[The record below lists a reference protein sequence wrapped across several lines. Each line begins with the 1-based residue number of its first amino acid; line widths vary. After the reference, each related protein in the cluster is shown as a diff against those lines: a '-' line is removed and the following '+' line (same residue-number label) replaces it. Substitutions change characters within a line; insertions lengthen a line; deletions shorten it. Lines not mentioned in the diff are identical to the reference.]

1 MSQSSLAIRP
11 LSSSFGAE
19 ILGIDL
25 SKDISAMDQMV
36 ISELWAKH
44 QLLLFRGQ
52 SLGEEDLVR
61 PSRYIGDLEI
71 HIRREYLSEEN
82 PEILLVSNIKKDG
95 RSVGILSDTEVS
107 WHYDQIYL
115 PRPAVGSMLMAV
127 KLPSS
132 GGQTSFADMTAAFE
146 ALPDEI
152 KTKINGTKAVQSY
165 EAFNAQFSVATNK
178 TQKKL
183 SPDIE
188 QPLVRTHPI
197 SGRKALYICPG
208 MTTQIVGM
216 DAHESAE
223 MLDYLFNWSV
233 RPEFVY
239 THNWQKGDVLL
250 WDNASTMHRREP
262 FDGNDERL
270 MKRTTILP
278 PEDLAVPF

>member
-1 MSQSSLAIRP
+1 MSQSSHTIRK
-11 LSSSFGAE
+11 LSSSFGIE
-19 ILGIDL
+19 ISGIDL

-36 ISELWAKH
+36 IRELWAKH

-52 SLGEEDLVR
+52 SLREEDLVR
-61 PSRYIGDLEI
+61 TSRYIGDLEI
-71 HIRREYLSEEN
+71 HIRREYLSDEN

-95 RSVGILSDTEVS
+95 RSVGILSDTEVG

-152 KTKINGTKAVQSY
+152 KSKINGTKAVQSY
-165 EAFNAQFSVATNK
+165 EAFNAQFSVTTNK

-223 MLDYLFNWSV
+223 MLDYLFDFSV
-233 RPEFVY
+233 HPKFVY
-239 THNWQKGDVLL
+239 THNWQMGDVLL

>member
-25 SKDISAMDQMV
+25 SKDISAMDQIV

-61 PSRYIGDLEI
+61 TSRYIGDLEI

-95 RSVGILSDTEVS
+95 RSVGILSDTEVG

>member
-1 MSQSSLAIRP
+1 MSQPPLSTRP

-19 ILGIDL
+19 VSGIDL

-36 ISELWAKH
+36 IRELWAKH

-61 PSRYIGDLEI
+61 TSRYIGDLEI

-95 RSVGILSDTEVS
+95 RPVGILSDTEVG

-146 ALPDEI
+146 ALSDEI
-152 KTKINGTKAVQSY
+152 KAKINGTKAVQSY
-165 EAFNAQFSVATNK
+165 ESFNAQFSVATNK

-223 MLDYLFNWSV
+223 MLDYLFDFSV
-233 RPEFVY
+233 RPKFVY
-239 THNWQKGDVLL
+239 THNWQMGDVLL

-262 FDGNDERL
+262 FDGNYERL

>member
-1 MSQSSLAIRP
+1 MSQSSHTIRK
-11 LSSSFGAE
+11 LSSSFGIE
-19 ILGIDL
+19 ISGIDL

-36 ISELWAKH
+36 IRELWAKH

-52 SLGEEDLVR
+52 SLREEDLVR
-61 PSRYIGDLEI
+61 TSRYIGDLEI
-71 HIRREYLSEEN
+71 HIRREYLSDEN

-95 RSVGILSDTEVS
+95 RSVGILSDTEVG

-152 KTKINGTKAVQSY
+152 KSKINGTKAVQSY
-165 EAFNAQFSVATNK
+165 EAFNAQFSVTTNK

-223 MLDYLFNWSV
+223 MLDYLFDFSV
-233 RPEFVY
+233 RPKFVY
-239 THNWQKGDVLL
+239 THNWQMGDVLL

-270 MKRTTILP
+270 MKRTTTLP

>member
-61 PSRYIGDLEI
+61 TSRYIGDLEI

-95 RSVGILSDTEVS
+95 RSVGILSDTEVG

>member
-36 ISELWAKH
+36 IRELWAKH

-61 PSRYIGDLEI
+61 TSRYIGDLEI

-95 RSVGILSDTEVS
+95 RSVGILSDTEVG

>member
-61 PSRYIGDLEI
+61 TSRYIGDLEI

-95 RSVGILSDTEVS
+95 RSVGILSDTEVG

-132 GGQTSFADMTAAFE
+132 GAAFE

>member
-1 MSQSSLAIRP
+1 
-11 LSSSFGAE
+11 
-19 ILGIDL
+19 
-25 SKDISAMDQMV
+25 MDQMV
-36 ISELWAKH
+36 IRELWAKH

-52 SLGEEDLVR
+52 SLREEDLVR
-61 PSRYIGDLEI
+61 TSRYIGDLEI
-71 HIRREYLSEEN
+71 HIRREYLSDEN

-95 RSVGILSDTEVS
+95 RSVGILSDTEVG

-152 KTKINGTKAVQSY
+152 KSKINGTKAVQSY
-165 EAFNAQFSVATNK
+165 EAFNAQFSVTTNK

-223 MLDYLFNWSV
+223 MLDYLFDFSV
-233 RPEFVY
+233 RPKFVY
-239 THNWQKGDVLL
+239 THNWQMGDVLL

>member
-1 MSQSSLAIRP
+1 MSQSSHTIRK
-11 LSSSFGAE
+11 LSSSFGIE
-19 ILGIDL
+19 ISGIDL

-36 ISELWAKH
+36 IRELWAKH

-52 SLGEEDLVR
+52 SLREEDLVR
-61 PSRYIGDLEI
+61 TSRYIGDLEI
-71 HIRREYLSEEN
+71 HIRREYLSDEN

-95 RSVGILSDTEVS
+95 RSVGILSDTEVG

-152 KTKINGTKAVQSY
+152 KSKINGTKAVQSY
-165 EAFNAQFSVATNK
+165 EAFNAQFSVTTNK

-223 MLDYLFNWSV
+223 MLDYLFDFSV
-233 RPEFVY
+233 RPKFVY
-239 THNWQKGDVLL
+239 THNWQMGDVLL

-278 PEDLAVPF
+278 PDDLAVPF

>member
-1 MSQSSLAIRP
+1 MSQSSHTIRK
-11 LSSSFGAE
+11 LSSSFGIE
-19 ILGIDL
+19 ISGIDL

-36 ISELWAKH
+36 IRELWAKH

-52 SLGEEDLVR
+52 SLREEDLVR
-61 PSRYIGDLEI
+61 TSRYIGDLEI
-71 HIRREYLSEEN
+71 HIRREYLSDEN

-95 RSVGILSDTEVS
+95 RSVGILSDTEVG

-152 KTKINGTKAVQSY
+152 KSKINGTKAVQSY
-165 EAFNAQFSVATNK
+165 EAFNAQFSVTTNK

-188 QPLVRTHPI
+188 QPLVRAHPI

-223 MLDYLFNWSV
+223 MLDYLFDFSV
-233 RPEFVY
+233 RPKFVY
-239 THNWQKGDVLL
+239 THNWQMGDVLL

>member
-1 MSQSSLAIRP
+1 MTLASITTRP

-19 ILGIDL
+19 VSGIDL

-36 ISELWAKH
+36 IRELWAEH

-52 SLGEEDLVR
+52 SLGEIDLVR
-61 PSRYIGDLEI
+61 TSRYIGDLEI
-71 HIRREYLSEEN
+71 HIRREYLSEDN
-82 PEILLVSNIKKDG
+82 PEVLLVSNIKKDG
-95 RSVGILSDTEVS
+95 RPVGILSDTEVG

-127 KLPSS
+127 KLPST

-146 ALPDEI
+146 ALPDDV
-152 KTKINGTKAVQSY
+152 KFKINGTKAVQSY
-165 EAFNAQFSVATNK
+165 EAFNAQFSVATSK

-216 DAHESAE
+216 DANESSD
-223 MLDYLFNWSV
+223 MLDYLFAWSV

-239 THNWQKGDVLL
+239 THIWQMGDVLL

-278 PEDLAVPF
+278 PEEFAVPF